1 MQFPESN
8 TLELELTS
16 KCTVKCPNCPRT
28 FQSHLRHL
36 WDNGNIDDEKL
47 IKFIKTTSLARII
60 LTGAYGDGIYHPQLV
75 KTLQAIK
82 DANILFAMDTNG
94 SYRKPKDWE
103 QIADLMTTFDQ
114 ITFSIDGTPENFTQY
129 RVNADWPSIK
139 VGAEILAKKNRN
151 IKWKYIVFKYNCSYE
166 DMKKAYDTANEIG
179 FTEFEI
185 IDTHRAPVGQLVD
198 KKEFNE
204 NLDKLEIYVQQL
216 KDKIGPNLWKTK
228 LTKLKISVTPRTA
241 ILSKPKQQPVK
252 WNNPKGPELS
262 KDSKD
267 VEIIKLPEGSKE
279 QRNYGKMP
287 EAKKEVFE
295 TENVYPQCMNVKNY
309 ANFISSEGLFLPC
322 CFMRV
327 DQQWTFD
334 QAGITLQDVESMNIY
349 KHTYKEV
356 INGSG
361 FKKIMNNFENM
372 EMCKRICGKKKVKRV
387 ERDSTVIEKE
397 LKRKAG

>member
-36 WDNGNIDDEKL
+36 WDNGNIDDVKL
-47 IKFIKTTSLARII
+47 IEFIKTTALNKII

-82 DANILFAMDTNG
+82 DANITFSMDTNG
-94 SYRKPKDWE
+94 SYRKPSDWE
-103 QIADLMTTFDQ
+103 QIAELMTKDDQ

-166 DMKKAYDTANEIG
+166 DMKLAYDTANEIG
-179 FTEFEI
+179 FTEFEL

-198 KKEFNE
+198 KEVMNKS
-204 NLDKLEIYVQQL
+204 LDDLEIYVQDL

-228 LTKLKISVTPRTA
+228 LTKLKISITPRTA
-241 ILSKPKQQPVK
+241 ILQKVKQQTVK
-252 WNNPKGPELS
+252 WNKPKGPELS
-262 KDSKD
+262 NKE
-267 VEIIKLPEGSKE
+267 VEIIKLPAGSKQE
-279 QRNYGKMP
+279 RNYSKIP

-334 QAGITLQDVESMNIY
+334 QAGITPQDVESMNIY

-361 FKKIMNNFENM
+361 FKKIMDNFENM
-372 EMCKRICGKKKVKRV
+372 EMCRRICGKKKAIKRV
-387 ERDSTVIEKE
+387 ERDSTVVQKE